1 MPAASYFMIYI
12 YEKKKPLR
20 NAYSFKWSKKND
32 VTILVCK

>member
-1 MPAASYFMIYI
+1 MPPAPYFMIYI

-20 NAYSFKWSKKND
+20 NAYSLKWSKKNY